1 MQLFI
6 RMSYTI
12 EILMGA
18 FLFLQPLPRRQ
29 HFALRLAA
37 ALAAALAGGWGFS
50 YLKPLGELGNLVNLQ
65 LTIVC
70 IILCMWFAFEVP
82 FVTVLSA
89 CVAGVAAQHI
99 GHHISRL
106 AAELPWIPH
115 WSNPLEFVCVSA
127 VYLVLYFTLGR
138 WLRNNRYYEYTDP
151 RITAVS
157 VVIVLICTG
166 ITRLLRLAGELNFF
180 TVASTALYAIT
191 CCVLALFFEF
201 FLYYNLRKESEHLL
215 FRRIHEEERRQYET
229 SKENAEMLSIQ
240 CHDLKHKL
248 VALEGRLPQ
257 REIDSMRSIIDTY
270 DGIYHTGSEV
280 LDIILN
286 EKSLRCRGKGISITC
301 MGSGKD
307 LGFLDTMDVYSL
319 FGNLLENA
327 ITATEQLAEPQKRII
342 SLVMEQKG
350 NFVSIDVMNF
360 FQGPDPVLEDG
371 LPRTTKQ
378 EERGYHGYGLKS
390 VRAIARKYK
399 GDLSVHCKDGI
410 FTTQVYLMQGEP
422 A

>member
-1 MQLFI
+1 MDLFI

-18 FLFLQPLPRRQ
+18 LLFLQALPRRA
-29 HFALRLAA
+29 HFVPRLAAGLAA
-37 ALAAALAGGWGFS
+37 ALLAGWGFS
-50 YLKPLGELGNLVNLQ
+50 YLKPLGELGNLINLQ
-65 LTIVC
+65 LTIVGA
-70 IILCMWFAFEVP
+70 ILCMWFAFAGP

-89 CVAGVAAQHI
+89 CVSGVAVQHI

-106 AAELPWIPH
+106 AAELPWVPH
-115 WSNPLEFVCVSA
+115 WSNPLEFVCVCA
-127 VYLVLYFTLGR
+127 VYLVLYLTLGR

-157 VVIVLICTG
+157 VVIVLVCTG
-166 ITRLLRLAGELNFF
+166 ITRLLRLAGWMNFYT
-180 TVASTALYAIT
+180 TVATALYAIT

-215 FRRIHEEERRQYET
+215 FRRIHEEERRQYEI
-229 SKENAEMLSIQ
+229 SRDNAEMLSIKS
-240 CHDLKHKL
+240 HDLKHKL

-257 REIDSMRSIIDTY
+257 KEIDSMRSIIDTY
-270 DGIYHTGSEV
+270 DSIYHTGSEV

-286 EKSLRCRGKGISITC
+286 EKNLRCRSRGISITC
-301 MGSGKD
+301 MGSGRG
-307 LGFLDTMDVYSL
+307 LAALDNMDVYSL

-327 ITATEQLAEPQKRII
+327 ITAVEQLAEPQKRII
-342 SLVMEQKG
+342 SLVIQQKG
-350 NFVSIDVMNF
+350 SLVSIDVMNF
-360 FQGPDPVLEDG
+360 YQGTLQMEEG
-371 LPRTTKQ
+371 LPHTTKQ

-399 GDLSVHCKDGI
+399 GDLNVRCEDGI
-410 FTTQVYLMQGEP
+410 FTAQVYLLQDEV

>member
-1 MQLFI
+1 MDLFI

-12 EILMGA
+12 EILLGA
-18 FLFLQPLPRRQ
+18 LLFLQALPRRE
-29 HFALRLAA
+29 HFVPRLAA
-37 ALAAALAGGWGFS
+37 GLAGALLAGWGFS
-50 YLKPLGELGNLVNLQ
+50 YLKPLGELGNLINLQ
-65 LTIVC
+65 LTIVGV
-70 IILCMWFAFEVP
+70 ILCMWFAFAGP

-89 CVAGVAAQHI
+89 CVSGVAVQHI

-106 AAELPWIPH
+106 AAELPWVPH
-115 WSNPLEFVCVSA
+115 WSNPLEFVCVCA
-127 VYLVLYFTLGR
+127 VYLVLYLTLGR

-157 VVIVLICTG
+157 VVIVLVCTG
-166 ITRLLRLAGELNFF
+166 ITRLLRLAGWMNFYT
-180 TVASTALYAIT
+180 TVATALYAIT

-215 FRRIHEEERRQYET
+215 FRRIHEEERRQYEI
-229 SKENAEMLSIQ
+229 SRDNAEMLSIKS
-240 CHDLKHKL
+240 HDLKHKL

-257 REIDSMRSIIDTY
+257 KEIDSMRSIIDTY
-270 DGIYHTGSEV
+270 DSIYHTGSEV

-286 EKSLRCRGKGISITC
+286 EKNLRCRSRGISITC
-301 MGSGKD
+301 MGSGKG
-307 LGFLDTMDVYSL
+307 LATLDNMDVYSL

-327 ITATEQLAEPQKRII
+327 ITAVEQLAEPRKRII
-342 SLVMEQKG
+342 SLVIQQKG
-350 NFVSIDVMNF
+350 SLVSIDVMNF
-360 FQGPDPVLEDG
+360 YQGTLQMEEG
-371 LPRTTKQ
+371 LPHTTKQ

-399 GDLSVHCKDGI
+399 GDLNVRCEDGI
-410 FTTQVYLMQGEP
+410 FTAQVYLLQDEV